1 MVVPRVVKRPGEVTG
16 LGNSPGQGLTR
27 KISEDAGPTTSS
39 ANKTPDLGPRKSAE
53 SDRPGVPPPLP
64 KYPNMSELGVEMQ
77 RSGSAPIPST
87 PSGEITEPNQIVSL
101 TKSDDDIEIE
111 KEKEKESGELVDT
124 SIPQPGPSGAQDA
137 LRKLADK
144 NV

>member
-27 KISEDAGPTTSS
+27 KISEDAGS
-39 ANKTPDLGPRKSAE
+39 KTPSTSESKTPELPPRKSAE
-53 SDRPGVPPPLP
+53 SDRPGVPPPIP
-64 KYPNMSELGVEMQ
+64 KKPDMSELGVGMQ

-87 PSGEITEPNQIVSL
+87 ASNEMTEPNQIIGL
-101 TKSDDDIEIE
+101 TKTDDDIEIE
-111 KEKEKESGELVDT
+111 KEEETGELVDT
-124 SIPQPGPSGAQDA
+124 SIPQPEPSEAQDA